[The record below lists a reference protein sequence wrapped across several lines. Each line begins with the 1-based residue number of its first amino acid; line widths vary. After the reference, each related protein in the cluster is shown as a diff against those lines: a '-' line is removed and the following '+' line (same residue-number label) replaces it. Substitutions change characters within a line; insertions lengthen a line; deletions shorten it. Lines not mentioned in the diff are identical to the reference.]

1 METLLNAIW
10 LAIAVALFFI
20 WRMHWLP
27 DVLVRR
33 KYAWAARSS
42 FISLV
47 CALALLFPAIS
58 LSDDLHPILIGLPGT
73 KSSFVMAY
81 SAAPS
86 SADSHSASPAH
97 AGAFGLPVARG
108 LLLSGPAADLVAA
121 PSGTGPHHG
130 DVTGPDAARAPPSAL
145 LAS

>member
-20 WRMHWLP
+20 WRTRWLP
-27 DVLVRR
+27 DVVVRR
-33 KYAWAARSS
+33 KHAWEARGS

-73 KSSFVMAY
+73 KSSFVMAH

-86 SADSHSASPAH
+86 SSDSHSSSPAH
-97 AGAFGLPVARG
+97 SGVFGLPVARG
-108 LLLSGPAADLVAA
+108 LLLSGPTADLVTV
-121 PSGTGPHHG
+121 PSAIAPHHG
-130 DVTGPDAARAPPSAL
+130 EVAGPDSSRAPPPAIF
-145 LAS
+145 AS